1 VKDTIIGNESKEL
14 LEGNWVR
21 SEYGVPPIYISTPK
35 VLQRAENKALD
46 TLQNAKITVFSYGSL
61 LSSLDIAVSSTKLNV
76 QGDAKIDLN
85 QFVEGTLKM
94 FDNNGV
100 KDVITKREQF
110 ITPNAAEGLK
120 VYGTGEFPMPL
131 TDAYKKIDYIIL
143 AFTAENVVQQ
153 ITLVWKADDVYA
165 DEIMDR
171 IVNSVELKK
180 AE

>member
-1 VKDTIIGNESKEL
+1 
-14 LEGNWVR
+14 
-21 SEYGVPPIYISTPK
+21 
-35 VLQRAENKALD
+35 
-46 TLQNAKITVFSYGSL
+46 
-61 LSSLDIAVSSTKLNV
+61 
-76 QGDAKIDLN
+76 
-85 QFVEGTLKM
+85 M

-120 VYGTGEFPMPL
+120 VYGTGVFPMPL
-131 TDAYKKIDYIIL
+131 TDTYKKIDYIIL